1 MFYRFDNLCEKAQ
14 ELEVE
19 DDDEVN
25 TNLEK
30 FIPFSKDD
38 VETLSH
44 VKVGLNSG
52 ALGMNPNLEKK
63 GKEGAG
69 GLRCTI
75 PVDSLCMC

>member
-1 MFYRFDNLCEKAQ
+1 MFYIRFDNLCAKAQ

-44 VKVGLNSG
+44 VKVGLNSS
-52 ALGMNPNLEKK
+52 ALGMK
-63 GKEGAG
+63 
-69 GLRCTI
+69 
-75 PVDSLCMC
+75 

>member
-14 ELEVE
+14 GLEVE

-44 VKVGLNSG
+44 VKVGLNSS
-52 ALGMNPNLEKK
+52 ALGMK
-63 GKEGAG
+63 
-69 GLRCTI
+69 
-75 PVDSLCMC
+75 